1 MKCFFLNVSHL
12 IRRLAESQLFKT
24 TDMKTQQQQ
33 RASINHFALFKSA
46 VGSYVINKNIKRTSK
61 NNIRQEELYLALDD
75 RVVQRKL
82 YIYIS
87 ICEPGASDI
96 HKNRDGKPQIP
107 ASYVA
112 SAPWNQILS

>member
-1 MKCFFLNVSHL
+1 
-12 IRRLAESQLFKT
+12 
-24 TDMKTQQQQ
+24 MKTQQQQQ

-46 VGSYVINKNIKRTSK
+46 VGSYAINKNIKRTSK
-61 NNIRQEELYLALDD
+61 NNIQQEELYLALDD
-75 RVVQRKL
+75 RVVQRKIKHL
-82 YIYIS
+82 YIS

-112 SAPWNQILS
+112 SAS